1 MKIKP
6 LFAWYD
12 LWVGAFWDRAKR
24 KLYVLPLP
32 CIGIVFELSECQ
44 RCDGM
49 GFVFRQGSFFGW
61 SLGYLPATCSECR
74 GKKVVQL
81 PTEPH

>member
-32 CIGIVFELSECQ
+32 ML
-44 RCDGM
+44 
-49 GFVFRQGSFFGW
+49 GFVVTFPEPCNHDGDWNDHGNYFRCVCGKHM
-61 SLGYLPATCSECR
+61 
-74 GKKVVQL
+74 GKKC
-81 PTEPH
+81 